1 VYSLSSIS
9 NQNRLMAM
17 IIIAIAIFG
26 IGLTFWYSPAQLINR
41 SSEGLTASC
50 DHVITEVAQLYP
62 SGAEPHYQVNNPDLL
77 QQVMYRETGKIQ
89 GVEGGY
95 WHVASEFF
103 GYAFPTYVGSSIK
116 TDVPQSEMALLSA
129 LSRQAVDESN
139 TLTSVRQS
147 EDAAVITV
155 ACPINTH
162 RGLAAWLMKRTSL
175 LPNTL
180 VWLSFGI
187 FGVLAVLG
195 TMLLVFNRNF
205 EKGWL
210 TEREKLTEQLN
221 DETAPVP
228 TTTVINDVQ
237 PFLLLLYQARQKRHN
252 AERAINSL
260 EAKLGQ
266 INELSVVGR
275 AALAFAEELRGRIEQ
290 LQRDVTAVVTDTS
303 TLQFEKLQRELD
315 AAEYLC
321 QALAQIDVRHKKQGP
336 VAEVHMNR
344 WTRALADFHQQRHAN
359 DRQTIAAVC
368 DGDITISTNPLLLRF
383 TLDILILHSL
393 KFGPQEGE
401 IFIRAAKQDDH
412 MILEMVDENPSVK
425 RNVEQNLFRFD
436 DVMPEQYGDGLRL
449 VKDLV
454 SSLKGSIEFQSNGEI
469 SRFILKIPMTS

>member
-1 VYSLSSIS
+1 
-9 NQNRLMAM
+9 M

-26 IGLTFWYSPAQLINR
+26 IGLTFWYSPKQLISR
-41 SSEGLTASC
+41 STEGLAARC
-50 DHVITEVAQLYP
+50 EMVVTEVAQLYP
-62 SGAEPHYQVNNPDLL
+62 SGTEPHYQVNNPDLL
-77 QQVMYRETGKIQ
+77 QQVMYRETAKMQ

-95 WHVASEFF
+95 WHVANEFF
-103 GYAFPTYVGSSIK
+103 GYAFPTYLGSSIK
-116 TDVPQSEMALLSA
+116 TDVPQSEMALLSS

-139 TLTSVRQS
+139 VLTSVRQS
-147 EDAAVITV
+147 VDSAVITV

-162 RGLAAWLMKRTSL
+162 RGLSAWLMKRTSL

-180 VWLSFGI
+180 VWLLFAI
-187 FGVLAVLG
+187 FGVKAVIG
-195 TMLLVFNRNF
+195 TLILVSNRNF
-205 EKGWL
+205 EKNWL
-210 TEREKLTEQLN
+210 TEREKLTEELN

-228 TTTVINDVQ
+228 TTTAINDVQ
-237 PFLLLLYQARQKRHN
+237 PFLLLLYQARQKRYN

-290 LQRDVTAVVTDTS
+290 LQRDVTAIVTDTS
-303 TLQFEKLQRELD
+303 SHQFEKLQREID

-321 QALAQIDVRHKKQGP
+321 QALAQIDVRHKNQGP
-336 VAEVHMNR
+336 VTELNMNR
-344 WTRALADFHQQRHAN
+344 WTRSLADFHQQRHAN

-368 DGDITISTNPLLLRF
+368 DGELSLVTNPLLLRF

-393 KFGPQEGE
+393 RFGPQEGE
-401 IFIRAAKQDDH
+401 IFIRAAKNDGH
-412 MILEMVDENPSVK
+412 MTLELVDENPTVK
-425 RNVEQNLFRFD
+425 RSVEQNLFRFD
-436 DVMPEQYGDGLRL
+436 DVRPEQYGDGLRL

>member
-1 VYSLSSIS
+1 
-9 NQNRLMAM
+9 MF
-17 IIIAIAIFG
+17 IIAIAVFG
-26 IGLTFWYSPAQLINR
+26 IGLTFWYSPAQLISR
-41 SSEGLTASC
+41 SSEALAARC
-50 DHVITEVAQLYP
+50 EQVVTEVAQLYP
-62 SGAEPHYQVNNPDLL
+62 SDAEPHYQVNNPDLL
-77 QQVMYRETGKIQ
+77 QQVMYRETSKMQ

-103 GYAFPTYVGSSIK
+103 GYAFPSYVGSSIK

-129 LSRQAVDESN
+129 LSRQAVDEAN
-139 TLTSVRQS
+139 VLTSVRQS
-147 EDAAVITV
+147 EDSAVVTV
-155 ACPINTH
+155 ACPIKTH

-175 LPNTL
+175 LPNTM
-180 VWLSFGI
+180 VWLLFVI
-187 FGVLAVLG
+187 FGATAVLG
-195 TMLLVFNRNF
+195 TLMLVRNRNF

-228 TTTVINDVQ
+228 TTTAINDVQ

-275 AALAFAEELRGRIEQ
+275 AALAFAEELRCRIEQ
-290 LQRDVTAVVTDTS
+290 LQRDVTAIVTDTTS
-303 TLQFEKLQRELD
+303 HQFEKLQRELD

-321 QALAQIDVRHKKQGP
+321 QALAQIDVRYKKQGP
-336 VAEVHMNR
+336 VTEVNMNR

-368 DGDITISTNPLLLRF
+368 DGELSLVTNPLLLRF

-393 KFGPQEGE
+393 RFGPQEGE
-401 IFIRAAKQDDH
+401 IFIRAAKDDGH
-412 MILEMVDENPSVK
+412 MTLELVDENPTVK
-425 RNVEQNLFRFD
+425 RTVEQNLFRFD
-436 DVMPEQYGDGLRL
+436 DVRPEQYGDGLRL

>member
-1 VYSLSSIS
+1 
-9 NQNRLMAM
+9 MAM
-17 IIIAIAIFG
+17 TIIAIAIFG
-26 IGLTFWYSPAQLINR
+26 IGLTFWYSPSQLISR
-41 SSEGLTASC
+41 STEGLVSSC
-50 DHVITEVAQLYP
+50 EQVRTEITQLYP
-62 SGAEPHYQVNNPDLL
+62 TNAEPHYQVTNPDLL
-77 QQVMYRETGKIQ
+77 QQVMYRETSKLQ

-95 WHVASEFF
+95 WDVASEFF

-139 TLTSVRQS
+139 ILTSVRQS
-147 EDAAVITV
+147 VDAAVITV
-155 ACPINTH
+155 SCPVTTH

-175 LPNTL
+175 VPASL
-180 VWLSFGI
+180 VGVLFGI
-187 FGVLAVLG
+187 FGLLAVIG
-195 TMLLVFNRNF
+195 TMMLVRNRNF

-210 TEREKLTEQLN
+210 TEREKLTEQLH
-221 DETAPVP
+221 DEAAPVP
-228 TTTVINDVQ
+228 TTSAINDVQ

-266 INELSVVGR
+266 INELSIIGR

-290 LQRDVTAVVTDTS
+290 LQRDVTTVVSDTS
-303 TLQFEKLQRELD
+303 THQFEKLQRELD

-336 VAEVHMNR
+336 VAEVAMNR

-368 DGDITISTNPLLLRF
+368 DDDVHVITNPLLLRF
-383 TLDILILHSL
+383 TLDIIILHSL
-393 KFGPQEGE
+393 KFGPQAGE
-401 IFIRAAKQDDH
+401 IFIRVCKQDDNVV
-412 MILEMVDENPSVK
+412 LEVVDENPSV
-425 RNVEQNLFRFD
+425 RRDVEQNLFRFD
-436 DVMPEQYGDGLRL
+436 DVKPERYGDGLRL

-454 SSLKGSIEFQSNGEI
+454 SSLKGSVEFQSNGEI